1 VEQVT
6 IDMHGVRLTL
16 RSAYAGLVSGTV
28 PDDVDSLA
36 SELRRVLDDP
46 DSGRA
51 QAVRARD
58 WVLCERTWAA
68 NARRLEGLCTLL
80 GV

>member
-6 IDMHGVRLTL
+6 IDMHCVRLTL
-16 RSAYAGLVSGTV
+16 RSAYAGTV